1 TVSRKDKP
9 SENPLDP
16 SPDPNQHAPIL
27 LEFSRTKDIVASSAA
42 ALVGERFIVPTSKTS
57 QHANFEAAKLFGK
70 RLI

>member
-1 TVSRKDKP
+1 
-9 SENPLDP
+9 PLDP

-57 QHANFEAAKLFGK
+57 QRGSFKATELSCKA
-70 RLI
+70 LI